1 MSDLIINMDLCPLV
15 SVNNHNI
22 INGTMKF
29 VLEFDVPLN
38 HAESFGT
45 ILREHLETNSCKK

>member
-29 VLEFDVPLN
+29 VL
-38 HAESFGT
+38 
-45 ILREHLETNSCKK
+45 